1 MAKQSVRRKKR
12 KRRGSFGRS
21 VVLLVTAALLVVG
34 LLVGVSACRRRKAV
48 AQALWDGSWYA
59 DELGRLESEKE
70 LLSGMKAFEKRTG
83 ERPYLILLGGVAP
96 ETLDADAQARYEA
109 LFADRGHVLVMYDE
123 WGDGLYYL
131 ACQTGPDSPLT
142 EADADTLL
150 DCLERAYADGRNGSY
165 GAAFG
170 AGFREA
176 AGLMSARRETH
187 GAAVTLLILA
197 AVLVLLGVVLLSIL
211 RRNARRARRWMEDEG

>member
-1 MAKQSVRRKKR
+1 
-12 KRRGSFGRS
+12 
-21 VVLLVTAALLVVG
+21 
-34 LLVGVSACRRRKAV
+34 V

-131 ACQTGPDSPLT
+131 SCRRGADSPLT
-142 EADADTLL
+142 EADETALL
-150 DCLERAYADGRNGSY
+150 DCLERAYADGRNDSY

-176 AGLMSARRETH
+176 AKQMSVEKRGS
-187 GAAVTLLILA
+187 GATVVLLSLA
-197 AVLVLLGVVLLSIL
+197 AVLALLGVLLLALL
-211 RRNARRARRWMEDEG
+211 RKNARRAARLTEDEG